1 MARQRE
7 QQQSDPVVAAIERV
21 LKIER
26 DGTQQLQDGQQHA
39 RNLLSE
45 ARAEAAA
52 IATRADARIS
62 KLHSAYLLKVQRDVE
77 RLGQSNLLSGEHAGG
92 AYDRV
97 RLARAVRRVAAELA
111 GGA

>member
-1 MARQRE
+1 MGGQQG

-21 LKIER
+21 LRVER

-39 RNLLSE
+39 RTLLSE
-45 ARAEAAA
+45 ARADAAA

-62 KLHSAYLLKVQRDVE
+62 KLHSAYLLKVQRDIE
-77 RLGQSNLLSGEHAGG
+77 RLEQPNLSSGEHAGG
-92 AYDRV
+92 AYDCL
-97 RLARAVRRVAAELA
+97 RLARAARRVAAKLT